1 VENVEKVDR
10 HATILVVED
19 EIEIRRMLADAL
31 SSDYEVLQAEHGL
44 AALELI
50 DGGALLDMVLTDLVM
65 PRMDGLGLTSTIQA
79 QSPLLPV
86 VVMTAHDD
94 RQQIL
99 AALRAGAYDFIA
111 KPFELDVMEAAVKRA
126 VDHARYLRLQREQLE
141 LRGAMATAMRA
152 AHEINNPLL
161 VIKSIAEY
169 HLMYA
174 DKLDAELRDDLS
186 KVNQA
191 VDSLAQQVRLMTQI
205 RRVIVDE
212 RLGFPLLDLERAVT
226 PEPGTE
232 SSAGPDADPP
242 SSPDKEGDGA
252 SLHAREVGG

>member
-1 VENVEKVDR
+1 VEREATR
-10 HATILVVED
+10 PTILVVED
-19 EIEIRRMLADAL
+19 EIEIRLMLADAL
-31 SSDYEVLQAEHGL
+31 SGTYVVLQAENGVH
-44 AALELI
+44 ALEI
-50 DGGALLDMVLTDLVM
+50 IAATPGPDMVLTDLVM

-79 QSPLLPV
+79 QAPLLPV

-111 KPFELDVMEAAVKRA
+111 KPFELDVMESAVKRA
-126 VDHARYLRLQREQLE
+126 VDHARYLRLQRAQLE

-174 DKLDAELRDDLS
+174 DQLDPELRDDLH
-186 KVNQA
+186 KVNHA

-212 RLGFPLLDLERAVT
+212 RMGFPLLDLERAVT
-226 PEPGTE
+226 DDPGEAEESAEAEPDV
-232 SSAGPDADPP
+232 PD
-242 SSPDKEGDGA
+242 SPDQQDDGP